1 MEVIIA
7 YLCVNRNESG
17 DGTMFFFAG
26 QKENCQSNVL
36 DFKKGDE
43 TQCVSGEFSPLQFPS
58 EVRLKSA
65 PPSLLNPQMLG

>member
-1 MEVIIA
+1 
-7 YLCVNRNESG
+7 
-17 DGTMFFFAG
+17 MFFFAG